1 MLNAK
6 MMKSNSRKVLND
18 FCESKSLH
26 GYSYWYSADSLIL
39 KVAWTF
45 VILAATC
52 LGVVFLGNQTREYLD
67 GTILTTIETSSAP
80 LDVSI
85 FIPYLRHYNPRI
97 VYSLPHFSLR
107 FILKGSLYY
116 REFMHVLK
124 NKNSSFFK
132 PRNHRLYTRAV
143 TDQMWV
149 IVACLR

>member
-1 MLNAK
+1 

-18 FCESKSLH
+18 FCESTSLH

-67 GTILTTIETSSAP
+67 GRILTTIETSSAR

-85 FIPYLRHYNPRI
+85 SITLPYQLFNLI
-97 VYSLPHFSLR
+97 NFCCL
-107 FILKGSLYY
+107 ILESYMA
-116 REFMHVLK
+116 FCDSM
-124 NKNSSFFK
+124 
-132 PRNHRLYTRAV
+132 
-143 TDQMWV
+143 
-149 IVACLR
+149 

>member
-1 MLNAK
+1 MDSK

-18 FCESKSLH
+18 FCESTSLH

-39 KVAWTF
+39 KVAWTV

-85 FIPYLRHYNPRI
+85 LIY
-97 VYSLPHFSLR
+97 
-107 FILKGSLYY
+107 
-116 REFMHVLK
+116 
-124 NKNSSFFK
+124 
-132 PRNHRLYTRAV
+132 
-143 TDQMWV
+143 TDQN
-149 IVACLR
+149 